1 MAREKTERPSEA
13 APGAPHVSL
22 SVAELRQ
29 LITLMN
35 GSEIEEI
42 GIEEASS
49 GLRLSLRKPAP
60 LAFTAAPSAAED
72 GALEYLIADG
82 AREDPPS
89 PTVEITSPLVGLF
102 RAGMKPDARP
112 LCGVGDIVRE
122 GQVLCAVE
130 ALNVF
135 NEVEAPAAG
144 RLVAIYASDGQ
155 PVEYGQPLLTIE
167 PQG

>member
-13 APGAPHVSL
+13 TPGAPHVSL

-60 LAFTAAPSAAED
+60 LAAAAPPGVED
-72 GALEYLIADG
+72 DTLEYLIADG
-82 AREDPPS
+82 VAENPPS
-89 PTVEITSPLVGLF
+89 TTVEVTSPLVGLF
-102 RAGMKPDARP
+102 RAGMKPGARP

-122 GQVLCAVE
+122 GQVVCAVE

-144 RLVAIYASDGQ
+144 RLLTIYAADGQ
-155 PVEYGQPLLTIE
+155 PVEYGQPLLAIE

>member
-60 LAFTAAPSAAED
+60 LAIAATPPVAED
-72 GALEYLIADG
+72 ALEYLIADG

-89 PTVEITSPLVGLF
+89 SAVEITSPLVGLF

-155 PVEYGQPLLTIE
+155 PVEYGQPLLAIE